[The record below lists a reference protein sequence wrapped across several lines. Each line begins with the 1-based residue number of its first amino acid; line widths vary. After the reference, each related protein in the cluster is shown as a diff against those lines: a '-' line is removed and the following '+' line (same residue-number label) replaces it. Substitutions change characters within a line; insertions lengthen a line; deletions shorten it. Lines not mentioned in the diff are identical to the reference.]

1 MTKIS
6 IYKKSSIN
14 LNSTNHNNS
23 IVTSSNNYKLM
34 NNYNSKKSNAIK
46 TILKSN
52 TSIINTSLTTKIF
65 DKSKIKLKSK
75 MPMNMKNPFIILQ
88 N

>member
-1 MTKIS
+1 
-6 IYKKSSIN
+6 
-14 LNSTNHNNS
+14 
-23 IVTSSNNYKLM
+23 M

-46 TILKSN
+46 TILKSNTSKSN

-75 MPMNMKNPFIILQ
+75 MPMNMKNPFIILT